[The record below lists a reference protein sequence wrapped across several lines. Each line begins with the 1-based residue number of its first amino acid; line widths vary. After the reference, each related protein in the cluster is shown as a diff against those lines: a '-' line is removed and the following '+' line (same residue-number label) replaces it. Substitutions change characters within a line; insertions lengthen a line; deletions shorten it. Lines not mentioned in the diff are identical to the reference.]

1 MANTYTQLHIHIVF
15 AVKYR
20 ACLIDKKW
28 RDELYKY
35 ITGIIQKKE
44 HKVIAING
52 MPDHIHIFIGM
63 RPTSSLSDLV
73 KDIKAYSSKWI
84 NEKGL
89 VKGKFRWQSGFGAFS
104 YSKSHLSKVAL
115 YIENQERHHEKKSMI
130 DEYKDFLGKFE
141 VDYNESYIFQEP
153 V

>member
-1 MANTYTQLHIHIVF
+1 MANTYTQLYIQIVF

-20 ACLIDKKW
+20 ACLIDRTWKI
-28 RDELYKY
+28 ELYKY
-35 ITGIIQKKE
+35 ITGIIQRQQ

-73 KDIKAYSSKWI
+73 QDIKANSSKWI
-84 NEKGL
+84 NEKKL
-89 VKGKFRWQSGFGAFS
+89 AKGKFKWQSGFGAFS
-104 YSKSHLSKVAL
+104 YSKSHISKVAL

-130 DEYKDFLGKFE
+130 DEYKDFLVKFE
-141 VDYNESYIFQEP
+141 VDYNEVYIFQEP

>member
-1 MANTYTQLHIHIVF
+1 MANTYTQLHIQIIF

-28 RDELYKY
+28 KNELYKY
-35 ITGIIQKKE
+35 ITGIIQRQQ

-52 MPDHIHIFIGM
+52 MPDHLHILIGI

-73 KDIKAYSSKWI
+73 QDIKANSSKWI
-84 NEKGL
+84 NEKAF
-89 VKGKFRWQSGFGAFS
+89 VKGKFKWQSGFGAFS
-104 YSKSHLSKVAL
+104 YSKSHISKVAR
-115 YIENQERHHEKKSMI
+115 YIENQESHHSKKSMI
-130 DEYKDFLGKFE
+130 DEYKEFLAKFD
-141 VDYNESYIFQEP
+141 VNYNDGYIFQEP